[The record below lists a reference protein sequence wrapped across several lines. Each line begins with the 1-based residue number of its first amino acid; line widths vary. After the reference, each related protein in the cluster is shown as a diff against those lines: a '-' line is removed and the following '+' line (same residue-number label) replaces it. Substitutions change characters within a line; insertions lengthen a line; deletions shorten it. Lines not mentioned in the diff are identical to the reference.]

1 MSFIENAT
9 HEANFMESLQQQ
21 SNLVHS
27 ENGALMHE
35 STFNPLLDFNF
46 KISSYRNDKL
56 LGMNDWIRV
65 LSDNSILPKTKIKY
79 LFYLRDAR
87 EGVGE
92 RDLFRSS
99 LLATCRSYPQLMLP
113 LLKYVPE
120 YGRWDDLV
128 WLLDMVDA
136 EDFPS
141 IQQEVKFIIRNQWVK
156 DIEDTN
162 RGKPI
167 SLMAKWLP
175 STNASSKTTI
185 RRGKMIARVLGLNES
200 IYRKALS
207 KLRERLNVTETNL
220 SAKTY
225 EKIVYSEVP
234 SKAALLYKNAF
245 QRNDEERYTEYLEGL
260 KKGTEKV
267 NASVTMP
274 YEIVRKYCQQMGINL
289 GSAYYNQKHQTVID
303 SCVDELLEQ
312 AWKNIPCEDIANTL
326 VVCDSSGSMCQ
337 PVSGSTKA
345 ECIEISN
352 ALAIFF
358 AEHSKGEFKDKFI
371 TFSSRPQFV
380 DLSKC
385 NTLARKIHIASLYDD
400 CSNTDL
406 YAVFK
411 LILDT
416 AVKGNMKSEDLPKN
430 ILIVSDMHIDSHSYS
445 DQTFMESIRKEYE
458 DAGYIMPC
466 LIWWNLTNRATVFP
480 EIKGNIKLVS
490 GFSAN
495 NYKMIMSDKLDPWL
509 ALMDVLNSK
518 RYDIIDKTI
527 DSLELTMSSEE
538 TANV

>member
-1 MSFIENAT
+1 MSFIK
-9 HEANFMESLQQQ
+9 SLQQQ
-21 SNLVHS
+21 SNLIHS

-46 KISSYRNDKL
+46 KISSYRNDKCA
-56 LGMNDWIRV
+56 GINDWIRV

-99 LLATCRSYPQLMLP
+99 LLPTCDHYPQLVVP
-113 LLKYVPE
+113 ILKHIPE

-128 WLLDMVDA
+128 WLLDMTENDLVKR
-136 EDFPS
+136 EIKS
-141 IQQEVKFIIRNQWVK
+141 IIHNQWIK

-162 RGKPI
+162 RGKQI

-200 IYRKALS
+200 MYRKTLS

-225 EKIVYSEVP
+225 EKINYSEVP

-245 QRNDEERYTEYLEGL
+245 QRNDELRYQEYLEGL

-274 YEIVRKYCQQMGINL
+274 YEIVRKYCQQMGIDL
-289 GSAYYNQKHQTVID
+289 GCAYHNKSKKIVI
-303 SCVDELLEQ
+303 DELLEQ

-385 NTLARKIHIASLYDD
+385 NTLAHKIQLASLHDD

-411 LILDT
+411 LILET
-416 AVKGNMKSEDLPKN
+416 AIKGNMKSEDLPKN
-430 ILIVSDMHIDSHSYS
+430 ILIVSDMHIDSRFCS

-458 DAGYIMPC
+458 DAGYTMPC

-495 NYKMIMSDKLDPWL
+495 NYKMIMNDKLDPWQ
-509 ALMDVLNSK
+509 ALLDMINSD
-518 RYDIIDKTI
+518 RYKILD
-527 DSLELTMSSEE
+527 
-538 TANV
+538 TAWES

>member
-1 MSFIENAT
+1 MSS
-9 HEANFMESLQQQ
+9 ANFMESLQQQ

-27 ENGALMHE
+27 ENGALMYE

-65 LSDNSILPKTKIKY
+65 LSDNSILPKTKVKY

-87 EGVGE
+87 EGIGE

-113 LLKYVPE
+113 LLKYIPE

-141 IQQEVKFIIRNQWVK
+141 IQQEVKSIIRNQWVK

-162 RGKPI
+162 AGKPI

-245 QRNDEERYTEYLEGL
+245 QRNDELRYQEYLEGL
-260 KKGTEKV
+260 RKGTEKV

-274 YEIVRKYCQQMGINL
+274 YEIVRKYCQQMGISL

-337 PVSGSTKA
+337 PVSCSTKA

-385 NTLARKIHIASLYDD
+385 STLAHKIHIASLYDD

-495 NYKMIMSDKLDPWL
+495 NYKMIMNDNLDPWQ
-509 ALMDVLNSK
+509 ALLDMINSD
-518 RYDIIDKTI
+518 RYKILDTAW
-527 DSLELTMSSEE
+527 EL
-538 TANV
+538 

>member
-1 MSFIENAT
+1 MSFI
-9 HEANFMESLQQQ
+9 ESLQQQ
-21 SNLVHS
+21 SNIIHS

-99 LLATCRSYPQLMLP
+99 LLATCRSYPQLILP

-141 IQQEVKFIIRNQWVK
+141 IQKEIKSIIHNQWIK

-200 IYRKALS
+200 MYRKALS

-225 EKIVYSEVP
+225 EKINYSEVP

-245 QRNDEERYTEYLEGL
+245 QRNDELRYQEYLEGL

-274 YEIVRKYCQQMGINL
+274 YEIVRKYCQQLNISL
-289 GSAYYNQKHQTVID
+289 GSAYYNRSTKIVI
-303 SCVDELLEQ
+303 DELLEQ
-312 AWKNIPCEDIANTL
+312 AWKNIPCEDISNTL

-385 NTLARKIHIASLYDD
+385 STLAHKIQLASLHDD
-400 CSNTDL
+400 CSNTNL

-411 LILDT
+411 LILET
-416 AVKGNMKSEDLPKN
+416 AIKGNMKSEDLPKN
-430 ILIVSDMHIDSHSYS
+430 ILIVSDMHVDSHFCS

-458 DAGYIMPC
+458 DAGYTMPC

-480 EIKGNIKLVS
+480 EIRGNCKLIS

-495 NYKMIMSDKLDPWL
+495 NYKMIMNDKLDPWL
-509 ALMDVLNSK
+509 ALMDILNSK
-518 RYDIIDKTI
+518 RYDIIDQTI
-527 DSLELTMSSEE
+527 DSLELTMSSER
-538 TANV
+538 TTNV

>member
-1 MSFIENAT
+1 MSFMENAT
-9 HEANFMESLQQQ
+9 HEVNFMGSLQQQ

-65 LSDNSILPKTKIKY
+65 LSDNSILPKTKVKY

-136 EDFPS
+136 EDFLS
-141 IQQEVKFIIRNQWVK
+141 IQQEVKSIIRNQWVK

-162 RGKPI
+162 AGKPI

-185 RRGKMIARVLGLNES
+185 RRGKMVAKVLGLNES

-207 KLRERLNVTETNL
+207 KLREHLNVTETNL

-225 EKIVYSEVP
+225 DKINYSEVP

-245 QRNDEERYTEYLEGL
+245 QRNDGR
-260 KKGTEKV
+260 
-267 NASVTMP
+267 P
-274 YEIVRKYCQQMGINL
+274 QMGSVRL
-289 GSAYYNQKHQTVID
+289 
-303 SCVDELLEQ
+303 
-312 AWKNIPCEDIANTL
+312 
-326 VVCDSSGSMCQ
+326 
-337 PVSGSTKA
+337 
-345 ECIEISN
+345 
-352 ALAIFF
+352 
-358 AEHSKGEFKDKFI
+358 
-371 TFSSRPQFV
+371 
-380 DLSKC
+380 
-385 NTLARKIHIASLYDD
+385 
-400 CSNTDL
+400 
-406 YAVFK
+406 
-411 LILDT
+411 
-416 AVKGNMKSEDLPKN
+416 
-430 ILIVSDMHIDSHSYS
+430 
-445 DQTFMESIRKEYE
+445 
-458 DAGYIMPC
+458 
-466 LIWWNLTNRATVFP
+466 
-480 EIKGNIKLVS
+480 
-490 GFSAN
+490 
-495 NYKMIMSDKLDPWL
+495 
-509 ALMDVLNSK
+509 
-518 RYDIIDKTI
+518 
-527 DSLELTMSSEE
+527 
-538 TANV
+538 

>member
-1 MSFIENAT
+1 MSSV
-9 HEANFMESLQQQ
+9 NFMGSLQQQ

-46 KISSYRNDKL
+46 KISSYRNDRL
-56 LGMNDWIRV
+56 AGINDWIKV
-65 LSDNSILPKTKIKY
+65 LLDNSIAPKTKIKY

-92 RDLFRSS
+92 RDLFRAS
-99 LLATCRSYPQLMLP
+99 LLPTCEHYPQLIIP
-113 LLKYVPE
+113 ILKYIPE

-128 WLLDMVDA
+128 WLLDMTENKTV
-136 EDFPS
+136 
-141 IQQEVKFIIRNQWVK
+141 QQEVKSIIRNQWVK

-185 RRGKMIARVLGLNES
+185 RRGKMIAKVLGLNES

-225 EKIVYSEVP
+225 DKINYSEVP

-245 QRNDEERYTEYLEGL
+245 QRNDELRYQKYLEGL
-260 KKGTEKV
+260 KRGTEKV

-274 YEIVRKYCQQMGINL
+274 YEIVRKYCSRMGITL
-289 GSAYYNQKHQTVID
+289 GSAYYNRKHQIVID
-303 SCVDELLEQ
+303 SYVDELLEQ

-385 NTLARKIHIASLYDD
+385 STLANKIHIASLYDD

-416 AVKGNMKSEDLPKN
+416 AIKGNMKSEDLPKN
-430 ILIVSDMHIDSHSYS
+430 ILIVSDMQFDGYYS
-445 DQTFMESIRKEYE
+445 RNYETLVETIRREYSE
-458 DAGYIMPC
+458 AGYEMPC

-480 EIKGNIKLVS
+480 EIRGNCKLIS

-495 NYKMIMSDKLDPWL
+495 NYKMVMSDKLDPWS

-538 TANV
+538 TTNA

>member
-1 MSFIENAT
+1 MSFMENAT
-9 HEANFMESLQQQ
+9 HEVNFMGSLQQQ

-65 LSDNSILPKTKIKY
+65 LSDNSILPKTKVKY

-141 IQQEVKFIIRNQWVK
+141 IQQEVKSIIRNQWVK

-207 KLRERLNVTETNL
+207 KLRARLNVTETNL

-225 EKIVYSEVP
+225 EKINYSEVP

-245 QRNDEERYTEYLEGL
+245 QRNDELRYQEYLEGL
-260 KKGTEKV
+260 RKGTEKV

-274 YEIVRKYCQQMGINL
+274 YEIVRKYCNQLCINL
-289 GSAYYNQKHQTVID
+289 GSAYHNRSTKIVI
-303 SCVDELLEQ
+303 DELLEQ
-312 AWKNIPCEDIANTL
+312 AWKNIPCEDIASTL

-380 DLSKC
+380 NLSKC
-385 NTLARKIHIASLYDD
+385 STLAHKIHIASLYDD

-416 AVKGNMKSEDLPKN
+416 AIKGNMKSEDLPKN
-430 ILIVSDMHIDSHSYS
+430 ILVCSDMQFDGCYGRHYETLVETIRREYS
-445 DQTFMESIRKEYE
+445 E
-458 DAGYIMPC
+458 AGYEMPC
-466 LIWWNLTNRATVFP
+466 LIWWNLTNRSTVFP
-480 EIKGNIKLVS
+480 EIRGNCKLIS

-538 TANV
+538 TTNA

>member
-1 MSFIENAT
+1 MSS
-9 HEANFMESLQQQ
+9 ANFMESLQQQ

-65 LSDNSILPKTKIKY
+65 LSDNSILPKTKVKY

-141 IQQEVKFIIRNQWVK
+141 IQQEVKSIIRNQWVK

-162 RGKPI
+162 AGKPI

-185 RRGKMIARVLGLNES
+185 RRGRMIAEVLGLNES

-245 QRNDEERYTEYLEGL
+245 QRNDELRYQEYLEGL
-260 KKGTEKV
+260 RKGTEKV

-274 YEIVRKYCQQMGINL
+274 YEIIRKYCQQMGITL
-289 GSAYYNQKHQTVID
+289 GSAYYNRKHQTVID
-303 SCVDELLEQ
+303 SHVDELLEQ
-312 AWKNIPCEDIANTL
+312 AWKNIPCEDISSTL

-345 ECIEISN
+345 QCIEISN

-385 NTLARKIHIASLYDD
+385 STLAHKIHIASLYDD
-400 CSNTDL
+400 YSNTDL

-416 AVKGNMKSEDLPKN
+416 AIKGNMKQEDLPKN
-430 ILIVSDMHIDSHSYS
+430 ILIASDMHF
-445 DQTFMESIRKEYE
+445 DQFSNEYE
-458 DAGYIMPC
+458 TLVETIRREYSEAGYEMPC
-466 LIWWNLTNRATVFP
+466 LIWWNLTNRSTVFP
-480 EIKGNIKLVS
+480 EIRGNCKLIS

>member
-1 MSFIENAT
+1 MSFMENAT
-9 HEANFMESLQQQ
+9 HEVNFMESLQQQ

-56 LGMNDWIRV
+56 LGMNDWMRV

-128 WLLDMVDA
+128 WLLNMVDA

-141 IQQEVKFIIRNQWVK
+141 IQQEVKSIIRNQWVK

-245 QRNDEERYTEYLEGL
+245 QRNDELRYTEYLEGL

-274 YEIVRKYCQQMGINL
+274 YEIVRKYCQQLHINL
-289 GSAYYNQKHQTVID
+289 GSAYHNRSTKIVI
-303 SCVDELLEQ
+303 DELLEQ
-312 AWKNIPCEDIANTL
+312 AWKNIPCDDIANTL
-326 VVCDSSGSMCQ
+326 VVCDSSCSMCQ

-380 DLSKC
+380 DLSKVYH
-385 NTLARKIHIASLYDD
+385 LADKIHIASLYDD

-411 LILDT
+411 LILET
-416 AVKGNMKSEDLPKN
+416 AIKGNMKSEDLPKN
-430 ILIVSDMHIDSHSYS
+430 ILIVSDMQFDGYFSNKYETLVETIRREYS
-445 DQTFMESIRKEYE
+445 E
-458 DAGYIMPC
+458 AGYEMPC
-466 LIWWNLTNRATVFP
+466 LIWWNLTNRSTVFP
-480 EIKGNIKLVS
+480 EIRGNCKLIS

-538 TANV
+538 ITNA